1 MEASER
7 KRHLREE
14 LLALEPPSTEI
25 RAAVVA
31 HVGGWLDEHRPTTV
45 VGFLGMGDEI
55 DMTPLVA
62 AHPSIRFALTRTAP
76 GVSLTVHDFH
86 GPREMHRFGFEQPA
100 AEAPLIDPGKVD
112 VVLVPG
118 LAFGRDGRRLGRG
131 AGYYDRFLAGIDATT
146 IALTTTSRIRHDLPL
161 EPHDVLVDWVATEVG
176 VARAATSERP
186 QGQPN
191 RSPL

>member
-14 LLALEPPSTEI
+14 MLALEPPSTET
-25 RAAVVA
+25 RAVVVA
-31 HVGGWLDEHRPTTV
+31 HVGEWLDEHRPTTV

-55 DMTPLVA
+55 DMTPLVP
-62 AHPSIRFALTRTAP
+62 AHPGIRFALTRTAP
-76 GVSLTVHDFH
+76 GVSLTVHDF
-86 GPREMHRFGFEQPA
+86 GAPREMHRFGFEQPA
-100 AEAPLIDPGKVD
+100 AAAPVIEPGDVD

-118 LAFGRDGRRLGRG
+118 LAFGGDGRRLGRG

-146 IALTTTSRIRHDLPL
+146 VALTTTSRVRHDLPL
-161 EPHDVLVDWVATEVG
+161 EPHDVLIDWVATEIG
-176 VARAATSERP
+176 VTRTSTPERP

>member
-14 LLALEPPSTEI
+14 MLALEPPSTET
-25 RAAVVA
+25 RAVVVA
-31 HVGGWLDEHRPTTV
+31 HVGEWLDEHRPTTV

-55 DMTPLVA
+55 DMTPLVP
-62 AHPSIRFALTRTAP
+62 AHPGIRFALTRTAP
-76 GVSLTVHDFH
+76 GVSLTVHDF
-86 GPREMHRFGFEQPA
+86 GARREMHRFGFEQPA
-100 AEAPLIDPGKVD
+100 AAAPVIEPGDVD

-118 LAFGRDGRRLGRG
+118 LAFGGDGRRLGRG

-146 IALTTTSRIRHDLPL
+146 VALTTTSRIRHDLPL
-161 EPHDVLVDWVATEVG
+161 EPHDVLIDWVATEIG
-176 VARAATSERP
+176 VTRTSTPERP

>member
-7 KRHLREE
+7 KRRLREE
-14 LLALEPPSTEI
+14 VLALEPPSIET

-31 HVGGWLDEHRPTTV
+31 QVGKWLDEHRPATV
-45 VGFLGMGDEI
+45 VGFLAMGDEI
-55 DMTPLVA
+55 DMTPLVP
-62 AHPSIRFALTRTAP
+62 AHPGIRFALTRTAP
-76 GVSLTVHDFH
+76 GVSLTVHDFDA
-86 GPREMHRFGFEQPA
+86 PREMHRFGFEQPA
-100 AEAPLIDPGKVD
+100 AEAPLIEPGDVD

-146 IALTTTSRIRHDLPL
+146 VALTTTSRLRHDLPL
-161 EPHDVLVDWVATEVG
+161 EPHDVLIDWVATEDG
-176 VARAATSERP
+176 VSRTSTPERP
-186 QGQPN
+186 QGRPN